1 MIKRRFKNN
10 LRYYAYW
17 QRLKQVSNPDGTL
30 FYDYVNQGNVFCTK
44 KAISSNELYK
54 AETDRM
60 LGNYRIECR
69 PKQTAFDVSDRL
81 LFLRN
86 SNFKKNVVLTD
97 DQILRIES
105 VIDKTGR
112 GERLTIDCSSGAFA
126 GTAPVEPRSLK
137 SVIFKGAVGSVVSE
151 SVIWF
156 LDNTSNYLRA
166 FDSKTK
172 QRMQDKDISLGSGFW
187 LGAVS
192 DGTNIWVIDAISRTA
207 TAYSISSLRRTSSQI
222 SLGQGS
228 WVGGMSDGV
237 DIWFINN
244 QSGGSMAIA
253 YNVRSLSREGD
264 KDINIGTPSFDQP
277 NWGGGT
283 YSNGI
288 LYIADHSN
296 GWLRAWNVTDVS
308 RNGDKDINTGLGNI
322 TGIASNDDYVWAI
335 DSTTAKAWSLQDKS
349 RQTSQDIFLG
359 TGGFSGATSNITIN
373 DLITVPKTPLE
384 IFKIGFTLDVIIR
397 GNQNPWIFDNSFR
410 IPAIISLDIN
420 LDPPVLNFNNTKMQM
435 TKVTNITDISVF
447 YGSEI
452 PTNTTQ
458 IYIE

>member
-1 MIKRRFKNN
+1 MIKI
-10 LRYYAYW
+10 L
-17 QRLKQVSNPDGTL
+17 TL
-30 FYDYVNQGNVFCTK
+30 DHPHF
-44 KAISSNELYK
+44 
-54 AETDRM
+54 DR
-60 LGNYRIECR
+60 
-69 PKQTAFDVSDRL
+69 
-81 LFLRN
+81 
-86 SNFKKNVVLTD
+86 
-97 DQILRIES
+97 
-105 VIDKTGR
+105 
-112 GERLTIDCSSGAFA
+112 
-126 GTAPVEPRSLK
+126 
-137 SVIFKGAVGSVVSE
+137 
-151 SVIWF
+151 
-156 LDNTSNYLRA
+156 
-166 FDSKTK
+166 
-172 QRMQDKDISLGSGFW
+172 
-187 LGAVS
+187 
-192 DGTNIWVIDAISRTA
+192 
-207 TAYSISSLRRTSSQI
+207 
-222 SLGQGS
+222 
-228 WVGGMSDGV
+228 
-237 DIWFINN
+237 
-244 QSGGSMAIA
+244 
-253 YNVRSLSREGD
+253 
-264 KDINIGTPSFDQP
+264 P